1 LPGAA
6 GTSPG
11 RRRQRG
17 GDDLCR
23 QHDVQL
29 HLEEIAEEA
38 TGDLWFQLYLWR
50 QAEMIDEMI
59 DRVGAAGY
67 RALVVT
73 VDVPVIGKR
82 VRDLRNGFVWP
93 PSLRLGTAADM
104 LRHPRWL
111 RQQVPLPESPTSSMG
126 VA

>member
-1 LPGAA
+1 VSALPAI
-6 GTSPG
+6 G
-11 RRRQRG
+11 R
-17 GDDLCR
+17 
-23 QHDVQL
+23 
-29 HLEEIAEEA
+29 
-38 TGDLWFQLYLWR
+38 WF
-50 QAEMIDEMI
+50 
-59 DRVGAAGY
+59 
-67 RALVVT
+67 VT

-111 RQQVPLPESPTSSMG
+111 RQQVRCRSSPTSSMG